1 MKYIFT
7 FFAFVQMSI
16 GFAQIPEYVST
27 DGLVAWYPF
36 SGDASD
42 LSEFGN
48 DGAVQGPFL
57 TTDRFGHESSAYGF
71 DGVDDYIL
79 IEGSDALE
87 FEDGDFTFS
96 GWFQTSVPK
105 RQWVVS
111 NYLTYGN
118 NPLWMLGVPHHGA
131 PSSIGIDVRDGI
143 NQIGES
149 VTNEDV
155 VDGFWHHAVFV
166 RSGHSIELYLDG
178 VSIYS
183 FEVSNL
189 SALTEGNP
197 YYIGTDN
204 LNFQCWEGAIDDVGF
219 WNRSL
224 TESEI
229 LEALSLRAVGP
240 RLHGPGGLQLQS
252 RG

>member
-1 MKYIFT
+1 MTHYIDGVPVISDVTSTTLSNVGGFASWLEATTAAAVDPRFIGARAHNQDTDLKWEGGLSWVHIGLT
-7 FFAFVQMSI
+7 FWDRNLSVEEVLNLYLMSI

-57 TTDRFGHESSAYGF
+57 TTDRFGNESSAYGF

-96 GWFQTSVPK
+96 GWFQTSVSQ

-118 NPLWMLGVPHHGA
+118 NPLWMLGVPYHGA

-155 VDGFWHHAVFV
+155 VDGSWHHSVFV
-166 RSGHSIELYLDG
+166 
-178 VSIYS
+178 
-183 FEVSNL
+183 EVVM
-189 SALTEGNP
+189 A
-197 YYIGTDN
+197 
-204 LNFQCWEGAIDDVGF
+204 LNFTLMG
-219 WNRSL
+219 
-224 TESEI
+224 
-229 LEALSLRAVGP
+229 
-240 RLHGPGGLQLQS
+240 
-252 RG
+252 